1 MKKFGEIKLILKVYL
16 LVLSVFTIF
25 RGILFFVEI
34 DRLDFANTELMTII
48 QAFVMGVR
56 FDIVISGY
64 ILFFPALALFIANIS
79 TKKSSL
85 SLIHKIVFYW
95 IFILFSIGFMISA
108 ADIPYFG
115 QFFSRFSIGAFEWI
129 ENFGFVVSMILQE
142 PKYFAIMIPMVII
155 IIVFYIFLK
164 RIFNSK
170 ELIPRPNIFVNIII
184 SILFLGIMFIGVRG
198 RIEKKS
204 PIRIGTAYF
213 SDNVFLNKL
222 GLNPVFTL
230 MRSYLD
236 TKDKRNSAIEIMDNA
251 KAVSLVQ
258 KYLGIG
264 DTEYN
269 SPIAR
274 QVIPDSIFENKPNV
288 IVVIMES
295 MSAAKMKRHGNPN
308 NITPFLDSLSNE
320 SIYFDKIYSAGKHTF
335 NGIFGTLFSYPAI
348 YRQHPMKKIAEYDG
362 ISSTLSKLGY
372 STTYFTTHDGQFDN
386 AEGFLRA
393 NNFDK
398 VISQKDY
405 PSDKIMTTLGVTDDY
420 LFEYSMPII
429 DELAKD
435 EKPFFVSFM
444 TASDHGPYFFPEY
457 FTPKTKDVKTQI
469 VEYADWSLQQLIK
482 RSSTKAW
489 FDNTIFVFI
498 ADHGASMNANY
509 DIALNYHHT
518 PLIIYAPKLI
528 SQKQLVSNIG
538 GQIDVFPTIMGLI
551 NQPYINNTLGIDLL
565 KEERPYIVI
574 NDDDKFGV
582 LDNNYLLIYRGEKES
597 PKMYSYVDKDRTN
610 IYESNR
616 LKADEMLDYAKANLQ
631 TYQYLLKSG
640 GTKVE

>member
-1 MKKFGEIKLILKVYL
+1 MKKFSEIKLILKTYL
-16 LVLSVFTIF
+16 LVLSIFTIF
-25 RGILFFVEI
+25 RAILFFVEI
-34 DRLDFANTELMTII
+34 DRLDYANTELITII
-48 QAFVMGVR
+48 QAFIMGVR

-64 ILFFPALALFIANIS
+64 VLFFPALALFIANIA

-85 SLIHKIVFYW
+85 FIIHKIVFYW

-129 ENFGFVVSMILQE
+129 ENFGFVVSMIVQE
-142 PKYFAIMIPMVII
+142 PKYFAIMIPMLII
-155 IIVFYIFLK
+155 IIAFYIILR
-164 RIFNSK
+164 RIFNSQ
-170 ELIPRPNIFVNIII
+170 ELNGRPNIFVNIII
-184 SILFLGIMFIGVRG
+184 SILFLGVMFIGVRG
-198 RIEKKS
+198 RVEKKS

-236 TKDKRNSAIEIMDNA
+236 TKDSRNSTIELMDDA

-258 KYLGIG
+258 KYLGV
-264 DTEYN
+264 DNSEYN

-274 QVIPDSIFENKPNV
+274 QIIPDSISENKPNI

-295 MSAAKMKRHGNPN
+295 MSAAKMQRHGNTN
-308 NITPFLDSLSNE
+308 NITPFLDSLSYQ

-335 NGIFGTLFSYPAI
+335 NGIFGTLFSYPAL

-362 ISSTLSKLGY
+362 ISSILSTLGY

-393 NNFDK
+393 NKFDR

-405 PSDKIMTTLGVTDDY
+405 PSSKIMTTLGVCDDY

-429 DELAKD
+429 DELAEGD
-435 EKPFFVSFM
+435 KPFFVSFM
-444 TASDHGPYFFPEY
+444 TASDHGPYFIPEY
-457 FTPKTKDVKTQI
+457 FTPKAGDIKQQI
-469 VEYADWSLQQLIK
+469 VEYADWSLQQLIE
-482 RSSTKAW
+482 RSSQKAW

-528 SQKQLVSNIG
+528 PQKQLVSKIG
-538 GQIDVFPTIMGLI
+538 GQIDFFPSIMGLI
-551 NQPYINNTLGIDLL
+551 KQPYINNTLGIDLL
-565 KEERPYIVI
+565 KEERP
-574 NDDDKFGV
+574 
-582 LDNNYLLIYRGEKES
+582 
-597 PKMYSYVDKDRTN
+597 
-610 IYESNR
+610 
-616 LKADEMLDYAKANLQ
+616 
-631 TYQYLLKSG
+631 
-640 GTKVE
+640 

>member
-16 LVLSVFTIF
+16 LVLSIFTIF

-64 ILFFPALALFIANIS
+64 ILFFPALALFIANIT

-129 ENFGFVVSMILQE
+129 ENLGFVVSMILQE

-155 IIVFYIFLK
+155 IVVFYIFLK

-170 ELIPRPNIFVNIII
+170 ELVPRPNIFVNIII
-184 SILFLGIMFIGVRG
+184 SILFLGVMFIGVRG
-198 RIEKKS
+198 RVEHKS
-204 PIRIGTAYF
+204 PIRVGTAYF

-236 TKDKRNSAIEIMDNA
+236 SKDSRNTKLELMDDA

-258 KYLGIG
+258 KYLGISS
-264 DTEYN
+264 DADYN

-274 QVIPDSIFENKPNV
+274 QITPDSISANKPNI

-308 NITPFLDSLSNE
+308 NITPFLDSLSYE

-335 NGIFGTLFSYPAI
+335 NGIFGTLFSYPAM
-348 YRQHPMKKIAEYDG
+348 YRRHPMKNIANYDG
-362 ISSTLSKLGY
+362 MSSILSKLGY

-386 AEGFLRA
+386 VSGFLRA
-393 NNFDK
+393 NNFDNI
-398 VISQKDY
+398 ISQKDY

-429 DELAKD
+429 DELAESD
-435 EKPFFVSFM
+435 KPFFVSFM
-444 TASDHGPYFFPEY
+444 TASDHGPYFIPEY
-457 FTPKTKDVKTQI
+457 FTPKEGHIKQQI
-469 VEYADWSLQQLIK
+469 VEYADWSLKQLIK

-518 PLIIYAPKLI
+518 PLIIYAPKLLP
-528 SQKQLVSNIG
+528 KQLVSKIG

-551 NQPYINNTLGIDLL
+551 NQPYLNNTLGIDLL
-565 KEERPYIVI
+565 KEERPYIII

-582 LDNNYLLIYRGEKES
+582 LDNNYLLIYKGEKES
-597 PKMYSYVDKDRTN
+597 PKMYSYVEKDRTN
-610 IYESNR
+610 IYDSNR
-616 LKADEMLDYAKANLQ
+616 SKAKEMLDYGKANLQ